1 MDMASF
7 ARESSWEMI
16 VWETRTLAPGW
27 LEPPFVLLSTS
38 ADLFMRTR
46 LPAFKS
52 ETGKKKMKDMRTND
66 ITPWFPL
73 SRHPSP
79 SPTRHTPR
87 RSCTP
92 LGHKRL
98 FPRHVTPCARAKQI
112 FLKKKW
118 SKWDAFAWILAI
130 SISQIALAALL
141 VTLSCFFFTET
152 INMATGFLLL
162 CNVDSRKGT
171 GGKGFPPCILAA
183 CWQAS
188 VSS

>member
-1 MDMASF
+1 
-7 ARESSWEMI
+7 
-16 VWETRTLAPGW
+16 
-27 LEPPFVLLSTS
+27 
-38 ADLFMRTR
+38 
-46 LPAFKS
+46 
-52 ETGKKKMKDMRTND
+52 MRTND

-79 SPTRHTPR
+79 SPTRHTPC

-141 VTLSCFFFTET
+141 VTLSCFFSQKPSTWQQASSSF
-152 INMATGFLLL
+152 